1 MEGNKIYLLIA
12 YKTINYLPQ
21 TISLFS
27 YYAMIFENMKK
38 KNEVNTEWFPVTF
51 YTSVQ
56 AWTIVFKIDHMSSI
70 SIVRKSIHKATQCHE
85 RNRVRFDR
93 N

>member
-38 KNEVNTEWFPVTF
+38 KNEVNTE
-51 YTSVQ
+51 
-56 AWTIVFKIDHMSSI
+56 
-70 SIVRKSIHKATQCHE
+70 
-85 RNRVRFDR
+85 
-93 N
+93 